1 MSYQAEIHLC
11 FWRSNVFYQFVLPER
26 VRARIEEV
34 GRVELSDKEANAIVK
49 TKLIH
54 VVMIVLGCLS
64 AVRLAGW
71 SADNRSQVSLLFYLS
86 MFLLI
91 GLFWI
96 AGILEAFGEGLSKQ
110 DIWRHVAT
118 TSAVRLLSLCLMIA
132 MVLAT
137 TLLTHWTA
145 TD

>member
-1 MSYQAEIHLC
+1 M
-11 FWRSNVFYQFVLPER
+11 
-26 VRARIEEV
+26 
-34 GRVELSDKEANAIVK
+34 K

-71 SADNRSQVSLLFYLS
+71 SVDYRSQVPLLFYLS

-110 DIWRHVAT
+110 DIWKHVAT